1 MPHDLKTCCLAT
13 AAATTQTHYAFLFFV
28 RHHNSHIIHVNRHR
42 RHGIKS
48 VGGGGGCDD
57 QVKSTLS
64 CCFGSER
71 CP

>member
-13 AAATTQTHYAFLFFV
+13 AATAQTHYAFLFFV
-28 RHHNSHIIHVNRHR
+28 RHHNSHIINVNHHR

-48 VGGGGGCDD
+48 VGGGGCDD